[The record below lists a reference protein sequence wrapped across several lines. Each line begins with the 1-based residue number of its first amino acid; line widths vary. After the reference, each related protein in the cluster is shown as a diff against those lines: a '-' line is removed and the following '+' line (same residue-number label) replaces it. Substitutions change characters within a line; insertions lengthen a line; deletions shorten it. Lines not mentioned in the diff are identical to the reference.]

1 MLEFYCFRLLISE
14 FQTFDTFDINL
25 SKKNLKIMSS
35 SQNTTPKK
43 ARSQS
48 QSEEFSYV
56 EEEQNESQL
65 QEDLSKLNRQQLIQ
79 LQKELYQKK
88 IEKEQEK
95 DSLLL
100 EKWKLKEILDK

>member
-1 MLEFYCFRLLISE
+1 
-14 FQTFDTFDINL
+14 
-25 SKKNLKIMSS
+25 MSS

-88 IEKEQEK
+88 IEKEQER